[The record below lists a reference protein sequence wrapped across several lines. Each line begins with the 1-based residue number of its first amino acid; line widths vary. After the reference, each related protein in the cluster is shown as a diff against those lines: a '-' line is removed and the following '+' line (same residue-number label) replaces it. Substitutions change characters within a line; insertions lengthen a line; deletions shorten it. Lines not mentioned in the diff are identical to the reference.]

1 MGHTCNLYIHIK
13 SLFSNDLKWRPPWEW
28 RHRKMRLHRFF
39 LILSKFFTWTLT
51 KQNLS
56 ISGICI
62 LLEVQIYSGEMI
74 NLKLPVKDMWRSHH
88 IFIWP
93 WPFIMTF
100 NLLDYVHIPNIKQ
113 VNVIHDIDAYVTRFS
128 CMIHNKVY
136 LHEYNMTFNDL
147 YCLMTSTVKDM
158 DHHVVSRH
166 VQQKVLRN
174 LSGQSL
180 S

>member
-1 MGHTCNLYIHIK
+1 
-13 SLFSNDLKWRPPWEW
+13 
-28 RHRKMRLHRFF
+28 
-39 LILSKFFTWTLT
+39 
-51 KQNLS
+51 
-56 ISGICI
+56 
-62 LLEVQIYSGEMI
+62 
-74 NLKLPVKDMWRSHH
+74 
-88 IFIWP
+88 
-93 WPFIMTF
+93 MTF

-147 YCLMTSTVKDM
+147 YCLMTSTMKAM

-166 VQQKVLRN
+166 VQQNVLRN

-180 S
+180 L